1 MNELFI
7 FPDYCYLLK
16 IYYLL
21 FIMLLFICT
30 FYYDTSYFIFYSSCV
45 SCKSASILFH
55 VLFIMLLSFLSL
67 SLSLYL
73 SDRCL
78 HRKALLVSQKC
89 SRSQLAILLTI
100 KYYFTSMCFAE

>member
-67 SLSLYL
+67 SLSLPLRSL
-73 SDRCL
+73 ST
-78 HRKALLVSQKC
+78 SQGIAC
-89 SRSQLAILLTI
+89 LAIMLSFPARDTP
-100 KYYFTSMCFAE
+100 YY